1 MYIGDSDDDDN
12 DDSDDN
18 VDNVDNSDIDPVSN
32 VHRTAELSE
41 LKEFF
46 SSHGNIY
53 RIRLDTKDYD
63 GVERPNGY
71 VFITYRQPV
80 RFHGRPLNIE
90 WMNNNNNINNYN
102 IATGDTYVSEWKSS
116 ERVHFS
122 IDYNYRVIK
131 IIFAILTITSKYPA
145 KLWLLDKSSR
155 LKNKFYWCLEDS
167 WLRKTEI
174 RTTSKTA
181 EEKELP
187 LQLNM
192 PNGSDSSGKWVVYRV
207 TFNICQIIG
216 GIRRFREML
225 TKMINFNLT
234 SGQFS
239 KNLIVIDNTTRLL
252 RKITNYSMLEFDVL
266 YLLYSVISHNY
277 INEYNLTIEFLKLL
291 NSLPRETAKY
301 ILESISG
308 RKKRIYDP
316 LAYLQEEIKKQK
328 NIERRAKQIPQHCVL
343 MRKVVIT
350 PTTMY
355 FLLPTM
361 ETSNRV
367 IRHFHDVK
375 DNFLRVQFIDE
386 AGGKIRPS
394 SGTNNDALYNR
405 VYLTL
410 VNGINIGDRHYEFL
424 AFSSSQLREHS
435 CWFFAPTS
443 DLIADDIREWMGDF
457 KNIKNVAKYAARM
470 GQCFSSTRPVVN
482 LPVNDIREI
491 PDIVRNGFT
500 FSDGVGKISYNLSTK
515 IAEILELKSVPS
527 AFQFRLAGYKGV
539 LCQSRYLRGNQ
550 IHVRPSQN
558 KFESSHNVLEIIR
571 GSCNITAYLNRQAI
585 TLLSTLGVADEV
597 FVELKDNMVNE
608 LDKMLKNDNTAI
620 SVLMANID
628 EYGVSRIMADMVK
641 AGFLDRKDPYLVNLI
656 SLFRI
661 TMLRDLKQKAKIRVS
676 MGTYLLGVLDETE
689 SLKED
694 EVYCCISDPQNPASR
709 KVITGTCVVFRN
721 PCFHPGDI
729 RVVTAVKVKA
739 LDYLVDVLVFPTLG
753 YRDLPSQCSGG
764 DLDGDDFTIFW
775 DENLIPKTKN
785 WEPMNYEAPKA
796 AIVDEVKMVHIKKFF
811 VNYILSDQLG
821 SIANSHLAKAD
832 YLSGGAFHGQCI
844 RLAQLHSEAV
854 DFPKTG
860 IPAEFP
866 VELRPSKY
874 PDFMEKPDKPVY
886 ESEKILGKLYRS
898 IEVEPFDPYT
908 NITFDERL
916 YVPGFEE
923 YLEDARFNKRS
934 YTSDIRS
941 LINQFGVMSEYETV
955 SGFIVNPT
963 IKVEQKKPREV
974 KKSVMDAV
982 AAIQKQYR
990 KVFEEEFYGEGTN
1003 LPSPDARNRMEA
1015 KAFAWYYVTY
1025 HPAEIDKDGEE
1036 NLMSFPWIV
1045 HSMLCDIAIRNT
1057 NRFQSK
1063 EEFFSRYNS
1072 IFRTS
1077 NYTRIDKIS
1086 STRSASENNNNAS
1099 DDGNIRSDYS
1109 YRNGDEVEYF
1119 IDEFD
1124 DGMERLRRSLASSLS
1139 IS

>member
-1 MYIGDSDDDDN
+1 
-12 DDSDDN
+12 
-18 VDNVDNSDIDPVSN
+18 
-32 VHRTAELSE
+32 A
-41 LKEFF
+41 
-46 SSHGNIY
+46 
-53 RIRLDTKDYD
+53 
-63 GVERPNGY
+63 
-71 VFITYRQPV
+71 
-80 RFHGRPLNIE
+80 
-90 WMNNNNNINNYN
+90 
-102 IATGDTYVSEWKSS
+102 
-116 ERVHFS
+116 
-122 IDYNYRVIK
+122 
-131 IIFAILTITSKYPA
+131 
-145 KLWLLDKSSR
+145 
-155 LKNKFYWCLEDS
+155 
-167 WLRKTEI
+167 
-174 RTTSKTA
+174 
-181 EEKELP
+181 
-187 LQLNM
+187 
-192 PNGSDSSGKWVVYRV
+192 
-207 TFNICQIIG
+207 
-216 GIRRFREML
+216 
-225 TKMINFNLT
+225 
-234 SGQFS
+234 
-239 KNLIVIDNTTRLL
+239 
-252 RKITNYSMLEFDVL
+252 
-266 YLLYSVISHNY
+266 
-277 INEYNLTIEFLKLL
+277 
-291 NSLPRETAKY
+291 
-301 ILESISG
+301 
-308 RKKRIYDP
+308 
-316 LAYLQEEIKKQK
+316 
-328 NIERRAKQIPQHCVL
+328 
-343 MRKVVIT
+343 
-350 PTTMY
+350 
-355 FLLPTM
+355 
-361 ETSNRV
+361 
-367 IRHFHDVK
+367 
-375 DNFLRVQFIDE
+375 
-386 AGGKIRPS
+386 
-394 SGTNNDALYNR
+394 DA
-405 VYLTL
+405 
-410 VNGINIGDRHYEFL
+410 
-424 AFSSSQLREHS
+424 
-435 CWFFAPTS
+435 
-443 DLIADDIREWMGDF
+443 
-457 KNIKNVAKYAARM
+457 
-470 GQCFSSTRPVVN
+470 
-482 LPVNDIREI
+482 
-491 PDIVRNGFT
+491 
-500 FSDGVGKISYNLSTK
+500 
-515 IAEILELKSVPS
+515 
-527 AFQFRLAGYKGV
+527 
-539 LCQSRYLRGNQ
+539 
-550 IHVRPSQN
+550 
-558 KFESSHNVLEIIR
+558 
-571 GSCNITAYLNRQAI
+571 
-585 TLLSTLGVADEV
+585 
-597 FVELKDNMVNE
+597 
-608 LDKMLKNDNTAI
+608 
-620 SVLMANID
+620 
-628 EYGVSRIMADMVK
+628 
-641 AGFLDRKDPYLVNLI
+641 
-656 SLFRI
+656 
-661 TMLRDLKQKAKIRVS
+661 
-676 MGTYLLGVLDETE
+676 
-689 SLKED
+689 
-694 EVYCCISDPQNPASR
+694 VYCCISDPQNPAYR
-709 KVITGTCVVFRN
+709 TVITGPCVVFRN

-764 DLDGDDFTIFW
+764 DLDGDDFTTFW
-775 DENLIPKTKN
+775 DQNLITKNKN

-982 AAIQKQYR
+982 TAIQKQYR

-1077 NYTRIDKIS
+1077 NYTRVDKIS

-1109 YRNGDEVEYF
+1109 YRNGEELFWHDLDNNFRSSCQGSFDECPPLRCRGDFLKWFAQRTYEKPVVLF

-1124 DGMERLRRSLASSLS
+1124 RLYSAAAEIRDGCLSTIRAIKHMTGVPLHSVVAVGTFAILALESNNYTSPFNIQNPFQNPNLTHKEVESLFTVFASDRSITIDSNVVEDIHWQTNGHANLVCICGKAIDDKMTRLLELRHLPVAKWKKFVITYLIPELFKYATFKSIITTLKASTSKEYVVFLRSHFLYDPYAQVSVNYNDDDKVIFLSRHGILRPGEEPYTFMMASPLLSAVIQQCVIPAFFPCFPKYQPPSKLDESLDLLGTLKAAVYCFDQQTLINATKHSHKQAHVDIGKNNVLVPRESVYQQELTSILSNWFKQWLDYYVEAQCCLCVIDDGCSMQKYCDIIITNPRESAAIIELVATETWQKVEEHYQHTLQYAESKRKEMPVSEIWTVHFTCEQNYLVTGNPCLPTMQQHRQGLGAIHFWHNLEFSEVHMSACYPVFDINDEMSLMEVQNEQ
-1139 IS
+1139 